1 MFLITSCASQNFYQI
16 HKVEPISNVLP
27 DGKYLVYD
35 DENCKVFYNFW
46 EENGD
51 AGFKIYNK
59 TDSILYLNMEESFF
73 IINGIANDYFKNRVF
88 TESRSSQKTTG
99 RQISANRSAI
109 YDGYGMVQVSNFL
122 AGRSTET
129 STTNGRSLSITE
141 PRLISVPAKTSKV
154 IYEYSISGNTYRS
167 NELFR
172 FPTRSQVKTEK
183 FTVNNSPVVFSN
195 RISYYIGSSNKLTV
209 FVNEFFVSEITNYP
223 AFNANTSTSEIYQ
236 ETAPTTTEPPLKLV
250 SPDKYYIKYEKAR
263 NSSKH

>member
-1 MFLITSCASQNFYQI
+1 MLIMATSCAAPNFYQI

-59 TDSILYLNMEESFF
+59 TDSTLYLNLEESFF
-73 IINGIANDYFKNRVF
+73 ILNGIANDYFKNRVF

-141 PRLISVPAKTSKV
+141 PRLISVPAKTSKI
-154 IYEYSISGNTYRS
+154 IYEYSIS
-167 NELFR
+167 
-172 FPTRSQVKTEK
+172 
-183 FTVNNSPVVFSN
+183 VNPIEAMN
-195 RISYYIGSSNKLTV
+195 YY
-209 FVNEFFVSEITNYP
+209 
-223 AFNANTSTSEIYQ
+223 AFQ
-236 ETAPTTTEPPLKLV
+236 HAPRLKQKCLPLIIAL
-250 SPDKYYIKYEKAR
+250 
-263 NSSKH
+263 